1 MKKPGGAFLF
11 GFFRMGTEGLWVIA
25 LAGFALHLT
34 GGRPFP
40 LLPGVAAFLTAAL
53 VARALRGWGWRRIAV
68 LAVHLLGVM
77 VCLAWGLRGAVFFE
91 GGDWRVWGW
100 VVQTAFW
107 VGVLWLKGRAFS
119 RNTGSHERI
128 CSQFDKGVAA
138 FGTVF
143 LAAFLIE
150 VRCGLP
156 ATWGASLPLF
166 FLFFVLSI
174 AAMGMSAPSD
184 RRRWSP
190 VSYSGAVPALAFA
203 ILVAVGGGTM
213 ILLLMPLLTQGAEW
227 ALEILKTSTAPMG
240 PVLVSFLR
248 FLFTRRRTPQ
258 REDRSPASDG
268 PELSPEAGG
277 HELTGIE
284 RVFEWGLIGVLGAV
298 LVATMGIVMFFAVKA
313 LWGRTRAGRRG
324 VGTWVPDA
332 HWFKQWLRRV
342 RSFSPGA
349 VIRTLR
355 DPGPVRLFHRL
366 SAWGARSGLP
376 RQATET
382 PLEYGTRL
390 CSCFEGL
397 SRDIAL
403 LTDLVNREVWSSA
416 PPGPNERRSGLLAWR
431 RLRSP
436 RQWHRRLR
444 ILFSAPDFFPPTHP
458 GPPASG

>member
-11 GFFRMGTEGLWVIA
+11 GLFRMGTEGLWVIA

-40 LLPGVAAFLTAAL
+40 LVPGVAAFLTAAL
-53 VARALRGWGWRRIAV
+53 VARAVRGRGWRRIAV

-77 VCLAWGLRGAVFFE
+77 ACLAWGLGGDAISA
-91 GGDWRVWGW
+91 GGDWKVWAR

-107 VGVLWLKGRAFS
+107 LGVLWLKGRAFS
-119 RNTGSHERI
+119 GNTGSHERI

-184 RRRWSP
+184 RRRWRP
-190 VSYSGAVPALAFA
+190 VSYSGAAPALAFA
-203 ILVAVGGGTM
+203 ILVAVVGGTM

-227 ALEILKTSTAPMG
+227 GLEILKTSTAPLG

-248 FLFTRRRTPQ
+248 FLFTRRRTPR
-258 REDRSPASDG
+258 REDRSPAPEG
-268 PELSPEAGG
+268 PDLSPEAGG
-277 HELTGIE
+277 YEVTGIE

-298 LVATMGIVMFFAVKA
+298 LAATMGIVMFYAVKV
-313 LWGRTRAGRRG
+313 LWGRTRSGGGGAGPR
-324 VGTWVPDA
+324 VPGL
-332 HWFKQWLRRV
+332 HWFRQCLRWV
-342 RSFSPGA
+342 RSLSPGS

-366 SAWGARSGLP
+366 SAWGSRSGLP

-390 CSCFEGL
+390 GRRFEGL

-403 LTDLVNREVWSSA
+403 LVDLVNREVWSGH

-444 ILFSAPDFFPPTHP
+444 ILFSTPDSFPPTHP
-458 GPPASG
+458 GPPASR